1 MTLVYAMVENDIVV
15 KCVIAWAA
23 LVVLASK
30 ANQETIRGMNMSGD
44 CVSHTG
50 A

>member
-15 KCVIAWAA
+15 KCVSAWAA

-30 ANQETIRGMNMSGD
+30 ANQETIPWHEYVWRLR
-44 CVSHTG
+44 VS
-50 A
+50 